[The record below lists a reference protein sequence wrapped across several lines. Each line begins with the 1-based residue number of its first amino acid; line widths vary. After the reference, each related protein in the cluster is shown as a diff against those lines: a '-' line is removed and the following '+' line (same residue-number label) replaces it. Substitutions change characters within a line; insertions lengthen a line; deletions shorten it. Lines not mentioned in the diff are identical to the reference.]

1 MTHRFPVKEIAL
13 QSGLSTATVDRV
25 LNNRDHVSPQTR
37 RRVQDAIEELNRQ
50 EGQLAARGRRVFLDV
65 LVEAP
70 KRFSREIQRASEAVL
85 SEFKP
90 IAIRPRF
97 KLFETM
103 TPEDCALE
111 LERIARRGSQGVCL
125 KARDT
130 DLVRIAI
137 NTLRARG
144 IPVVTV
150 FTDNPGSGRLA
161 YAGLNNIR
169 AGQTAAY
176 LVHKWLPADAATVLT
191 TLSQHSFQGEEHRYE
206 GFSKQLRALR
216 PSIQLLDASGG
227 GGHNP
232 ATGKEVTGQV
242 FNQKRIDGVYSM
254 GGGNRAIL
262 AALEDMGLQPTT
274 FIAHDLD
281 EDNLE
286 LLAQNRLSVVLYHD
300 LKCDMRAAFRQCLA
314 FHGLAE
320 APSQLESDIQ
330 IVTPMNLPADY
341 A

>member
-25 LNNRDHVSPQTR
+25 LNNRAHVSPQTR
-37 RRVQDAIEELNRQ
+37 RRVEDAVEELILQ
-50 EGQLAARGRRVFLDV
+50 EGQLAARGRRVFIDV
-65 LVEAP
+65 LVETP

-90 IAIRPRF
+90 IALRPRF
-97 KLFETM
+97 HVFETLS
-103 TPEDCALE
+103 PQDCALE
-111 LERIARRGSQGVCL
+111 LERIGRRGSQGVCL

-130 DLVRIAI
+130 GLVRAAI
-137 NTLRARG
+137 NALTDRG

-150 FTDNPGSGRLA
+150 FTDNPGSRRLA

-176 LVHKWLPADAATVLT
+176 LMHNWLPDDAEAVLT
-191 TLSQHSFQGEEHRYE
+191 TLSQHSFRGEEHRYE

-232 ATGKEVTGQV
+232 ATGKEVAEQV
-242 FNQKRIDGVYSM
+242 ITQRRIDGVYSM

-262 AALEDMGLQPTT
+262 TALDDMDIRPST

-286 LLAQNRLSVVLYHD
+286 LLAQSRLSVVLYHD